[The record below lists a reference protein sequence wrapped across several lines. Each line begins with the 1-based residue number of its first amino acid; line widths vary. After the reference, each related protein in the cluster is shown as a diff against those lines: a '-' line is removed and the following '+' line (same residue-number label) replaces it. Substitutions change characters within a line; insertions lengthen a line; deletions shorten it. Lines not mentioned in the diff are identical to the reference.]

1 MIVLLIWL
9 VTLIVSVAVLTNEL
23 WVWRFLIWLETKTMR
38 LERLDEDSEER

>member
-38 LERLDEDSEER
+38 LEKLNEDA

>member
-9 VTLIVSVAVLTNEL
+9 AALIIGVAVFTNEL

-38 LERLDEDSEER
+38 LEKLNEDTKAH